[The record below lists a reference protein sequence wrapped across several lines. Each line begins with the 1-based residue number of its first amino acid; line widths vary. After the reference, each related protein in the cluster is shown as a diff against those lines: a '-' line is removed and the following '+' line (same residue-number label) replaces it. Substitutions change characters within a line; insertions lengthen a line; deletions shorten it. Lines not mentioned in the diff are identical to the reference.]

1 MSEADSGSESEGEFT
16 IKTNSHLSS
25 AMNLVLN
32 SSEVATVAE
41 VEGAGALGEGGGWG
55 GARGAGWRV
64 GLVGGAQKALEL
76 GERCCA
82 EAADNLHTRS
92 QACRIA

>member
-1 MSEADSGSESEGEFT
+1 
-16 IKTNSHLSS
+16 
-25 AMNLVLN
+25 MNLVLN
-32 SSEVATVAE
+32 SREVATVAE

-55 GARGAGWRV
+55 GAGGAGWRV

-82 EAADNLHTRS
+82 EAADN
-92 QACRIA
+92 